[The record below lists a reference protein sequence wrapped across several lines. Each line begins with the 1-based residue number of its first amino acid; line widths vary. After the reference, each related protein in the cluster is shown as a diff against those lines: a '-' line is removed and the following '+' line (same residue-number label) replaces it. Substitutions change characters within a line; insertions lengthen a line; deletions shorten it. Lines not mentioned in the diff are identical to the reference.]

1 MLEFRTVDDLFAL
14 LAAGVHETDGEPV
27 DLLAHALQCS
37 VILADEVPGD
47 LELQVAGLVHDL
59 GSLIQPGRASTHAA
73 TGANAVRRLLGGRV
87 ASLVAGHDTAKR
99 YLVTTDC
106 TYRNLLT
113 PQSRATLRAQGG
125 LMDPS
130 ERVGFEQDRDFQA
143 LLVLRRADD
152 RAKTPRLAV
161 PSLEVWR
168 DHVESL
174 ALSHAG

>member
-1 MLEFRTVDDLFAL
+1 MFDIRTVDELFTL
-14 LAAGVHETDGEPV
+14 LATGIHHTDGEPV
-27 DLLAHALQCS
+27 DALDHALQCGAL
-37 VILADEVPGD
+37 LAEDVPGD
-47 LELQVAGLVHDL
+47 LELQVAGLVHDT
-59 GSLIQPGRASTHAA
+59 GSLIQPGRASTHAI

-99 YLVTTDC
+99 YLVTTDS

-130 ERVGFEQDRDFQA
+130 ERASFEQDRDFQA

-152 RAKTPRLAV
+152 RAKVPGLAV
-161 PSLEVWR
+161 PSLDRWR
-168 DHVESL
+168 SHVTSL
-174 ALSHAG
+174 ALSRAS